1 MQQSIVFAR
10 SHATRLAAWWSAEK
24 RDFALLMLLTGG
36 AALAAQGA
44 HTQL

>member
-10 SHATRLAAWWSAEK
+10 PLTRLAAWWSAEK